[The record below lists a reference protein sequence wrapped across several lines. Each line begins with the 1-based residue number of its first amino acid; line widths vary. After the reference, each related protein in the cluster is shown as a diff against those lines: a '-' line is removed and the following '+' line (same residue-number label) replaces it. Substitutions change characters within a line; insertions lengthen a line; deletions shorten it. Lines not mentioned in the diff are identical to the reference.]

1 MSTMTAPSASL
12 GQEPTGDR
20 AGNVLHYIRHPLDA
34 VLTPRSVAR
43 IHAA

>member
-12 GQEPTGDR
+12 GQEPIGDR
-20 AGNVLHYIRHPLDA
+20 ASNVLHYIRHPLQA
-34 VLTPRSVAR
+34 VPTPRSAAR